1 MFTWFTLFRFLH
13 ILAAIIAFGPSFVF
27 PILGS
32 LSSKEPMHGN
42 FALRVG
48 AAIED
53 RLVIPFALTMPVSGV
68 LMIVTANGAV
78 QWARFWFLL
87 AVALYLIAMF
97 IAVFIQRGIVH
108 KMIHMTA
115 QMGAPSAALA
125 AGPGAAPAGPPPE
138 FLALVKRSQMNGMIL
153 TALLVVIVILMIFRP
168 LS

>member
-32 LSSKEPMHGN
+32 FGGKEPMHGN

-53 RLVIPFALTMPVSGV
+53 RIVIPFALTMPISGI
-68 LMIVTANGAV
+68 LMIVVSNGAV
-78 QWARFWFLL
+78 HWLSFWFLL

-97 IAVFIQRGIVH
+97 IAVVVQRGIVH
-108 KMIHMTA
+108 QMIHMTSH
-115 QMGAPSAALA
+115 MPAPAP
-125 AGPGAAPAGPPPE
+125 AGPGAAPAGPPAE

-153 TALLVVIVILMIFRP
+153 TVLLVVIVILMIFRP

>member
-32 LSSKEPMHGN
+32 FSNKEPMHGN

-53 RLVIPFALTMPVSGV
+53 RLVIPFALTMPISGI
-68 LMIVTANGAV
+68 LMIVVSNGAV
-78 QWARFWFLL
+78 QWLRFWFLL
-87 AVALYLIAMF
+87 AVAFYVLAMF
-97 IAVFIQRGIVH
+97 IAVVIQRGIVH
-108 KMIHMTA
+108 QMIHMTSH
-115 QMGAPSAALA
+115 MPAPAP
-125 AGPGAAPAGPPPE
+125 AGPGAASAGPPPE
-138 FLALVKRSQMNGMIL
+138 FLALVRRSQMNGMFL
-153 TALLVVIVILMIFRP
+153 TLLLVLIVILMIFRP

>member
-32 LSSKEPMHGN
+32 FGGKEPMHGN

-48 AAIED
+48 AAVED
-53 RLVIPFALTMPVSGV
+53 RLVIPFALTMPISGI
-68 LMIVTANGAV
+68 LMLVTANGALP
-78 QWARFWFLL
+78 WLRFWFLL
-87 AVALYLIAMF
+87 AVALYVIAMF
-97 IAVFIQRGIVH
+97 IAVVIQRGIVH
-108 KMIHMTA
+108 KMIHMTSH
-115 QMGAPSAALA
+115 MPAPA

-153 TALLVVIVILMIFRP
+153 TVLLVVIVILMIFRP

>member
-32 LSSKEPMHGN
+32 FSGKEPMHGN

-68 LMIVTANGAV
+68 LMLVTANGAV
-78 QWARFWFLL
+78 PWQRFWFLL
-87 AVALYLIAMF
+87 AVSLYLIAMF
-97 IAVFIQRGIVH
+97 IAVVIQRGIVH
-108 KMIHMTA
+108 KMINMTS
-115 QMGAPSAALA
+115 QMPAPAP

-138 FLALVKRSQMNGMIL
+138 FLALVRRSQMNGMIL
-153 TALLVVIVILMIFRP
+153 TVLLVVIVILMIFRP